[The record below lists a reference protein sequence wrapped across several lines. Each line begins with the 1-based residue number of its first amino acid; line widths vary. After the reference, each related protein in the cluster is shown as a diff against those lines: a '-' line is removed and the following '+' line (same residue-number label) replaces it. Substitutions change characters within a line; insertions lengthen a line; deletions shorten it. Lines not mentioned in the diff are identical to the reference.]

1 VCGLGYKRTFSLT
14 PFVSRNQEEE
24 EKKGDT
30 PPTLHPSS
38 LLFWGPPRNKIILKH
53 PNVVVSPFVSFSKP
67 PFISL
72 RYSLAS
78 LLVRKFSV
86 IEPICGRRPPSWQSG
101 SPG

>member
-1 VCGLGYKRTFSLT
+1 VAWGIEGPFLSLLSCPEIKKKKKR
-14 PFVSRNQEEE
+14 
-24 EKKGDT
+24 KGHT
-30 PPTLHPSS
+30 AHPQSS
-38 LLFWGPPRNKIILKH
+38 LLLWGPPRNKIIFKH
-53 PNVVVSPFVSFSKP
+53 PNVVVSPFVSFSSP

-86 IEPICGRRPPSWQSG
+86 IEPICGRRSPSWQSG